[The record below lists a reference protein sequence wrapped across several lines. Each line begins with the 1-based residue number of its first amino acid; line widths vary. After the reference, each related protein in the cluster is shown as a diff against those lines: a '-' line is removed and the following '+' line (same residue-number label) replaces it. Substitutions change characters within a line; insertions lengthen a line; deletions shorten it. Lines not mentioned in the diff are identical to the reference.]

1 MKNLNEPHRDL
12 PAETV
17 STDPQVIP
25 MGSHRPRNPGEPPL
39 IARRETEDLRTRW
52 TAIQATFV
60 DNPRKAVDDANSL
73 VSSAMKQIE
82 EAFKAQRTQIE
93 KQLTKGSNASTED
106 LRIALQHYRTLFDRL
121 LTF

>member
-17 STDPQVIP
+17 SVDPQVIP
-25 MGSHRPRNPGEPPL
+25 MGAHRPRNPGEAPL
-39 IARRETEDLRTRW
+39 IAKRETEDLRTRW
-52 TAIQATFV
+52 TSIQSTFV

-73 VSSAMKQIE
+73 VTTAMKQIE
-82 EAFKAQRTQIE
+82 EAFKAQRTHIE
-93 KQLTKGSNASTED
+93 KQLTKGSSASTED
-106 LRIALQHYRTLFDRL
+106 LRIALQHYRILFDRL